1 MRSKISK
8 ERIHLEGKNTHNDK
22 HGEPLVGRK
31 VAHGCKKL
39 RRRRVKSSRAVQPLN
54 EQKKEV
60 AARGFRL

>member
-1 MRSKISK
+1 MSK

-39 RRRRVKSSRAVQPLN
+39 RRRWRRRVKSSRAVQPLS